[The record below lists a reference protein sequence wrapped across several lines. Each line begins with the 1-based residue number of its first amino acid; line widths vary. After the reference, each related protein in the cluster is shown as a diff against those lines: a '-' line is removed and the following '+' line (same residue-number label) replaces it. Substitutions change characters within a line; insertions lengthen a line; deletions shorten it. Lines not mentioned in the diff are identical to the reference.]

1 MTDDFSK
8 LTKKQLIEKLKEKST
23 VSTGSINTESEHEQE
38 LRNIDR
44 LSRVSNPNQIPF
56 RETSDH
62 KNVMLYT
69 AVNKHVG
76 PLHPDNAKRTME
88 RWKRAGVQLY
98 TTKRT
103 PEQVEAFKQTDEWK
117 RYEAKNIAER
127 KVRHAQSSKG
137 KTEQMMAEI
146 AKVTAQAV
154 AEAKKDG
161 S

>member
-1 MTDDFSK
+1 MDDFSK
-8 LTKKQLIEKLKEKST
+8 LTKKQLIEKLKEQST
-23 VSTGSINTESEHEQE
+23 VSQGSINMESDHEGE
-38 LRNIDR
+38 MRKIDR
-44 LSRVSNPNQIPF
+44 LAQVSNPHQIPF

-76 PLHPDNAKRTME
+76 PLHPDNARRTME

-117 RYEAKNIAER
+117 KYEAKHLAER
-127 KVRHAQSSKG
+127 KVREAQSSKG
-137 KTEQMMAEI
+137 KAEKMI
-146 AKVTAQAV
+146 ADVAREVANAV
-154 AEAKKDG
+154 NNKGQK
-161 S
+161 